1 MPFGPA
7 ITRFMSTLGTIIVY
21 FSGGRKR
28 KSCFLI
34 EEKRATFLKQC
45 GYPRRKRAEKEAFL
59 SQGLT
64 RFFFL
69 TMYLIGRQKELK
81 CCLLAENLFI
91 RGFV

>member
-1 MPFGPA
+1 
-7 ITRFMSTLGTIIVY
+7 MSTLGTIIVS

-59 SQGLT
+59 AQGLT
-64 RFFFL
+64 RFFFFL
-69 TMYLIGRQKELK
+69 QCT
-81 CCLLAENLFI
+81 
-91 RGFV
+91 